1 MAGQLPYVAGLAGVP
16 AARSAVC
23 FIDGESGKLQY
34 RGHPVELLA
43 ERCSYEEV
51 AYLLLFGTLPT
62 GAQLSGFM
70 ADLAGERRLKFRIVD
85 ILKLFPESGHPMDA
99 LAAIIATMGM
109 FYPSDQ
115 LHDAQSLQQTTV
127 RLIAKMPTIVAAFHR
142 IRRGDNP
149 IAPRA
154 DLGHAANFLY
164 MLNGHQSEPHVVSAL
179 NKMLVL
185 HAEHSMAPSTF
196 CARVVA
202 STFAD
207 PYAVVSA
214 AVAAL
219 SGPLHG
225 GANEAVLRMLRSIPA
240 TEPSAIREWAEDRLS
255 RKEKISGFG
264 HREYKVKDPR
274 ATIEQKLIDELHER
288 FGRSSTYDT
297 AVELEN
303 QMHDLVGGRGIFPN
317 VDYYSGVVYE
327 MLGLPTDLFTPM
339 YAIARVAGWLAHLGE
354 QIEHNRMFR
363 PSQVWVGE
371 TDRTYVARVD
381 RR

>member
-1 MAGQLPYVAGLAGVP
+1 MAGQQPYVAGLAGVP

-23 FIDGESGKLQY
+23 FIDGERGKLQY
-34 RGHPVELLA
+34 RGHPVQLLA

-51 AYLLLFGTLPT
+51 AYLLLFGALPN
-62 GAQLSGFM
+62 AAELSGFTSELV
-70 ADLAGERRLKFRIVD
+70 AQRRLKFRIVD

-99 LAAIIATMGM
+99 LAAIIAAMGM
-109 FYPSDQ
+109 FHPSDPVHDVQ
-115 LHDAQSLQQTTV
+115 ALHQTAV
-127 RLIAKMPTIVAAFHR
+127 RLIAKIPTIVAAFHR
-142 IRRGDNP
+142 IRRGDDP

-164 MLNGHQSEPHVVSAL
+164 MLNGHEPEPLVSSAM
-179 NKMLVL
+179 NTMLVL

-207 PYAVVSA
+207 PYAVVSS

-274 ATIEQKLIDELHER
+274 ATIEQRLIDELHER
-288 FGRSSTYDT
+288 FGRSATYDT

-303 QMHDLVGGRGIFPN
+303 QMDELVGARGIYPN

-339 YAIARVAGWLAHLGE
+339 YAVARVAGWLAHLGE

-363 PSQVWVGE
+363 PSQIWVGE
-371 TDRTYVARVD
+371 TDRPFFSRAE